1 MMPGA
6 SKRDARLQK
15 GAPLASR
22 PRGPS
27 RTPGGLSRPV
37 RATACESGRA
47 PRGRRQIRTGRIT
60 AGFIPKQIR
69 AQRVRGQGRTARL
82 PQIDGEIP
90 ELGPIQIHY
99 LRGQGRRARPADD
112 CWQIALVRV
121 TFARSK
127 DQPYPFCS
135 LYREQ
140 PYAKRSNPELDTTV
154 LQRGALGV
162 RQQIPQKAAKPR
174 DVQRIPRKLSGN
186 LTRGEI
192 HN

>member
-22 PRGPS
+22 SRGPS
-27 RTPGGLSRPV
+27 RTLGGLSRPV

-69 AQRVRGQGRTARL
+69 AQRVRGQGR
-82 PQIDGEIP
+82 
-90 ELGPIQIHY
+90 
-99 LRGQGRRARPADD
+99 RACPADD

-121 TFARSK
+121 AFARSK

-154 LQRGALGV
+154 LHRGALGV
-162 RQQIPQKAAKPR
+162 RQQIPQNAAKLR
-174 DVQRIPRKLSGN
+174 DVQRIPRKLSGY